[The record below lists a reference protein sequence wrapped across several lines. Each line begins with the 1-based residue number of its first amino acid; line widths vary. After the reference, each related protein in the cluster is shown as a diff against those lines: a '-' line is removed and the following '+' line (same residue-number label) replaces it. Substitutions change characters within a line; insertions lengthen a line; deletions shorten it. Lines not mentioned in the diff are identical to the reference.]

1 VAGGD
6 AGGDV
11 SKADWEV
18 TMIGISEETASLLL
32 LIFHVFATVFWAYAT
47 RQCISG
53 ERIVRPDV
61 DRIFIVG
68 AVLLMAVSNLEKAI
82 DMFGELKKF
91 YGW

>member
-1 VAGGD
+1 VVGGD

-11 SKADWEV
+11 SKADWEGFG
-18 TMIGISEETASLLL
+18 MSEETASLLL

-47 RQCISG
+47 RQYISG

-61 DRIFIVG
+61 DRIFIAG
-68 AVLLMAVSNLEKAI
+68 AILLMAISNLQKAI

>member
-1 VAGGD
+1 MIA
-6 AGGDV
+6 
-11 SKADWEV
+11 
-18 TMIGISEETASLLL
+18 MIGISEETACLLL
-32 LIFHVFATVFWAYAT
+32 LIFHAFATVFWAYAT

-82 DMFGELKKF
+82 DMFWELRKF